1 MTKAFLYN
9 FIKQN
14 KFAVL
19 STISRDN
26 KPQSACVGIAVTLD
40 LKLVFD
46 TTNDSR
52 KFKNLDNNSNVSFV
66 IGWENGQTIQYE
78 GTAINFDKNEY
89 PELLKT
95 YLDTFPDG
103 LDRIQHWNNIT
114 YFVVEPTWIRFS
126 DFNEKVPQIEELN
139 FY

>member
-1 MTKAFLYN
+1 MTKESLYN
-9 FIKQN
+9 FIIQN

-19 STISRDN
+19 STVSKDN
-26 KPQSACVGIAVTLD
+26 NPQSACVGIAVTPD

-52 KFKNLDNNSNVSFV
+52 KFKNLENNSKISFV

-89 PELLKT
+89 PELLKN
-95 YLDTFPDG
+95 YFDKFPDG
-103 LDRIQHWNNIT
+103 LDRRDNWNNAT
-114 YFVVEPTWIRFS
+114 YFVIEPTWIRFS
-126 DFNEKVPQIEELN
+126 DFNTNPPKIEEMN
-139 FY
+139 F